1 MKFEDGS
8 FVVTLLVSYPLENE
22 QALLVALTFA
32 AAASVALRL
41 QVMYI

>member
-32 AAASVALRL
+32 AASVALRL